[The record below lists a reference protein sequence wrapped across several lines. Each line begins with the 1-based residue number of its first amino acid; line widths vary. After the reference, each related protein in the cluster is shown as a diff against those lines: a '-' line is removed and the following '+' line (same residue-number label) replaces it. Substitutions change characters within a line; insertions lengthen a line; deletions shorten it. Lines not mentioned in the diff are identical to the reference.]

1 MFTHID
7 LQKLLK
13 SLDLTPATDIVTTAY
28 YDQGYSG
35 EFGTRT
41 FFEMDVDSSNT
52 PFAVL
57 HSPSYTPYMLYGRA
71 PGKMPP
77 AEPIENWMQKQG
89 IDGSSWAI
97 RKHIAEFG
105 TQGNDFIE
113 PVMPEVRNTIV
124 DIMKEAIVNT
134 LIQTTA

>member
-13 SLDLTPATDIVTTAY
+13 TLDLTPATDIVTTAY
-28 YDQGYSG
+28 YNQGYSG
-35 EFGTRT
+35 EFGAKA
-41 FFEMDVDSSNT
+41 FFEIDVDSSNT

-57 HSPSYTPYMLYGRA
+57 HSPSYTPYILYGRA

-77 AEPIENWMQKQG
+77 TEPIESWMQKQG

-97 RKHIAEFG
+97 RKHIADFG
-105 TQGNDFIE
+105 TQGNDFIK

-124 DIMKEAIVNT
+124 DIMKDAIVNT

>member
-13 SLDLTPATDIVTTAY
+13 SLDLTPATDIVTSAY

-35 EFGTRT
+35 EFGTQT

-77 AEPIENWMQKQG
+77 TEPIESWMQKQG

-97 RKHIAEFG
+97 R
-105 TQGNDFIE
+105 
-113 PVMPEVRNTIV
+113 
-124 DIMKEAIVNT
+124 
-134 LIQTTA
+134 